1 MIGVVPGSNSKITPA
16 RNYSLPRL
24 ASVEE
29 EFEDYKTS
37 FNDRLRQ
44 CIASKV
50 RYRVFINYCVFKNIP
65 VSGLSLFSLGVSMCI
80 PDYTPGPPDDR

>member
-50 RYRVFINYCVFKNIP
+50 RYRLFINYWVFFEDFKNIP
-65 VSGLSLFSLGVSMCI
+65 DSGLSLFSLSSVRVCTA
-80 PDYTPGPPDDR
+80 PDGR